1 MKQIEQYNDAAS
13 YNSAGKPTTES
24 RVANIK
30 EGNVSKFDGVNVP
43 TTDTPMFGDAVYL
56 DTDGNKVAIRRDV
69 YNRSLVP
76 ASWTYKGVFL
86 GYHKDGRWRTFL
98 GNYSSLPTYKYAD
111 VLQYALTAI
120 TSTSLT
126 LKLRIRDTSKSGD
139 AQYGTN
145 IDVSVTLT
153 STNFDATTVAE
164 ITAALEAK
172 ATELGDTAAWW
183 CYLANDSNEKVD
195 SDATRIIVQSDV
207 WSNYQQYNCGCTGGT
222 LTFVTWGDMPA
233 SSSYRKVN
241 GKSTSYRGIMN
252 FKGAASHWST
262 NGRTLSANVAVHS
275 EAGDIDPMKLTE
287 FQSSPYAADIRA
299 YYKTY
304 EAYLRGEFGIQA
316 LMKVGAFAL
325 PDGEAMT
332 AKYGPM
338 MAPTKAGTAKAKFPA
353 LNWAYRQGGHLWD
366 VTEGVLMMEDSN
378 LAVINATQKKAGK
391 VTLANSSYRWFAQRY
406 SVGYAWVFGGTARTL
421 NYYYG
426 VNGAYQVGAVALLK

>member
-56 DTDGNKVAIRRDV
+56 DENGNKVAIRKEV
-69 YNRSLVP
+69 YSRSLVP

-139 AQYGTN
+139 AQYGTD
-145 IDVSVTLT
+145 ISVPVTLT

-172 ATELGDTAAWW
+172 ATELGDDAAWW
-183 CYLANDSNEKVD
+183 CYLANDNNEKVD
-195 SDATRIIVQSDV
+195 SDATRIVVQCDA
-207 WSNYQQYNCGCTGGT
+207 WSNKQQNNCGCTGGT
-222 LTFVTWGDMPA
+222 LTFATWGDMPA
-233 SSSYRKVN
+233 SNSYRKVN
-241 GKSTSYRGIMN
+241 GKSTGTRGIMN
-252 FKGAASHWST
+252 FSGAVSYWST
-262 NGRTLSANVAVHS
+262 NGRTLEANVSVHS
-275 EAGDIDPMKLTE
+275 ESGTTDPMKLTE
-287 FQSSPYAADIRA
+287 FQSSPYAAEIRA

-304 EAYLRGEFGIQA
+304 EAYLRGEFGIQP
-316 LMKVGAFAL
+316 LMKVNAFAL

-338 MAPTKAGTAKAKFPA
+338 MAPTKSGSTKAKFPA
-353 LNWAYRQGGHLWD
+353 LNWAYQQDGHLWD

-378 LAVINATQKKAGK
+378 LAVINATQTKAGK
-391 VTLANSSYRWFAQRY
+391 VMLTNSSHRWFAERY
-406 SVGYAWVFGGTARTL
+406 TVFNAWTFNGTLRYL
-421 NYYYG
+421 LSG
-426 VNGAYQVGAVALLK
+426 SVNGTTQVGAVTLL

>member
-13 YNSAGKPTTES
+13 YNAAGKPATES

-30 EGNVSKFDGVNVP
+30 DGNVSKFDGVNVP
-43 TTDTPMFGDAVYL
+43 TTDTPMFGDAVYH
-56 DTDGNKVAIRRDV
+56 DENGNKVAIRKEV

-86 GYHKDGRWRTFL
+86 GYHKDGRWATFL
-98 GNYSSLPTYKYAD
+98 GNYSSLPTRKYAD

-145 IDVSVTLT
+145 IDVPVTLT

-172 ATELGDTAAWW
+172 ATEMGDTQAWW
-183 CYLANDSNEKVD
+183 CYLANDNNEKVD
-195 SDATRIIVQSDV
+195 SDATRIVVQCDA
-207 WSNYQQYNCGCTGGT
+207 WSHYQQYNYGCTGGT
-222 LTFVTWGDMPA
+222 LTFVTWGDMPT
-233 SSSYRKVN
+233 SDNYRKVN
-241 GKSTSYRGIMN
+241 GKSTNYRGIMN
-252 FKGAASHWST
+252 FKGAVSHWST

-275 EAGDIDPMKLTE
+275 KAGNADPMKLSE
-287 FQSSPYAADIRA
+287 FQSSQYAAEIRA

-304 EAYLRGEFGIQA
+304 EAYFRGEFGIQP
-316 LMKVGAFAL
+316 LIKVGAFAL

-332 AKYGPM
+332 AKYGPLT
-338 MAPTKAGTAKAKFPA
+338 APTKVGSTKAKFPA

-366 VTEGVLMMEDSN
+366 VTEGVLMMDDSN
-378 LAVINATQKKAGK
+378 LAVINATQTKAEK
-391 VTLANSSYRWFAQRY
+391 VTLTNSSYRWFAGRY
-406 SVGYAWVFGGTARTL
+406 SVAYAWFFS
-421 NYYYG
+421 
-426 VNGAYQVGAVALLK
+426 GAYRALNISYVANANQVGAIALL

>member
-43 TTDTPMFGDAVYL
+43 TTDTPVFGDAVYL
-56 DTDGNKVAIRRDV
+56 DENSNKVAIRKEV
-69 YNRSLVP
+69 YNRSLVS

-120 TSTSLT
+120 ASTSLT

-145 IDVSVTLT
+145 IDVPVTLT
-153 STNFDATTVAE
+153 STNFDVTTVAE

-172 ATELGDTAAWW
+172 ATEMGDTLAWW
-183 CYLANDSNEKVD
+183 CYLANDNNEKVD
-195 SDATRIIVQSDV
+195 SDATRIVVQCDA
-207 WSNYQQYNCGCTGGT
+207 WSNYQQYSCGCTGGT
-222 LTFVTWGDMPA
+222 LTFATWGDMPA
-233 SSSYRKVN
+233 SDNYRKVN
-241 GKSTSYRGIMN
+241 GKSTNNRGLMN
-252 FKGAASHWST
+252 LKGAATHWST
-262 NGRTLSANVAVHS
+262 NGRTLSANVAVHG
-275 EAGDIDPMKLTE
+275 EAGNTEPMKLTE

-304 EAYLRGEFGIQA
+304 EAYLRGEFGIQP

-325 PDGEAMT
+325 PDGEALT

-338 MAPTKAGTAKAKFPA
+338 MAPTKAGSTKAKYPA
-353 LNWAYRQGGHLWD
+353 LNWGYNQGGHLWD

-378 LAVINATQKKAGK
+378 LAVINATQTRAGK
-391 VTLANSSYRWFAQRY
+391 VTLSNSSYRWFAERFGVN
-406 SVGYAWVFGGTARTL
+406 SAWFFNGVHRTL
-421 NYYYG
+421 SSTN
-426 VNGAYQVGAVALLK
+426 VHLTNQIGAVALLK

>member
-13 YNSAGKPTTES
+13 YNSAGKPATES

-30 EGNVSKFDGVNVP
+30 EGNISKFDGVNVP

-56 DTDGNKVAIRRDV
+56 DENGNKVAIRRDV

-86 GYHKDGRWRTFL
+86 CYHKDGRWATFL
-98 GNYSSLPTYKYAD
+98 GNYSSLPSYKYAD

-120 TSTSLT
+120 TATSLT

-139 AQYGTN
+139 AQYGTD
-145 IDVSVTLT
+145 ISVPVTLT

-183 CYLANDSNEKVD
+183 CYLANNSNEKVE
-195 SDATRIIVQSDV
+195 SDATRIVVQRDV
-207 WSNYQQYNCGCTGGT
+207 WGNYQQYNCGCTGGT
-222 LTFVTWGDMPA
+222 LTFVTWGDMSA

-252 FKGAASHWST
+252 FKGAASYWNT

-275 EAGDIDPMKLTE
+275 EAGDTDPMKLSE
-287 FQSSPYAADIRA
+287 FQSSPYAAEIRA

-325 PDGEAMT
+325 PDGETLT
-332 AKYGPM
+332 AKYGPLT
-338 MAPTKAGTAKAKFPA
+338 APTKAGSTKAKFPA
-353 LNWAYRQGGHLWD
+353 LNWGYLQGGHLWD
-366 VTEGVLMMEDSN
+366 VTEGVLMMEDAN
-378 LAVINATQKKAGK
+378 LAVINATQTKAGK
-391 VTLANSSYRWFAQRY
+391 VTLANSSYRWFAERY
-406 SVGYAWVFGGTARTL
+406 NALSAWSFGGATRYL
-421 NYYYG
+421 CNSYVYG
-426 VNGAYQVGAVALLK
+426 TIQVGAVALL